1 MTTVTVL
8 AAPNQLSFEV
18 QDEPVRILKR
28 GMGHQAA
35 EGVDYG
41 RIGAGHPEDFTSMP
55 GRTSVTGSRSLCTP
69 RIGAT
74 QSGSPTCSPT

>member
-18 QDEPVRILKR
+18 QDEPVRLLER

-41 RIGAGHPEDFTSMP
+41 RIGAGHPERIFDAWANLL
-55 GRTSVTGSRSLCTP
+55 TGSRSLCTP

-74 QSGSPTCSPT
+74 QSGSPT